1 MGERRAMERVELTLL
16 RLESVMKDRGKDDD
30 DAGASS
36 LMIQEDDDEES
47 GSARQVSGA
56 FAAKASVKG
65 SVKRNS
71 VAPL

>member
-16 RLESVMKDRGKDDD
+16 RLESVIKDRGKEDDD
-30 DAGASS
+30 GGSS
-36 LMIQEDDDEES
+36 LMMQEDDEEDS
-47 GSARQVSGA
+47 GSARRVTGA
-56 FAAKASVKG
+56 AAAKASVKG